1 MMIPNNSNYDEEVGE
16 ELESDFSIES
26 EPSLTY
32 AMKLSGEENGEDTFV
47 GRVDDAK
54 AVEQAILK
62 MIGTERYE
70 YEIYSWDYGVELQDL
85 IGRPVS
91 YAMSEVKRRITE
103 ALTSDDRIESVE
115 DFAVEQASRHVL
127 YCTFTAIT
135 VQGDEIGIESEV
147 NV

>member
-1 MMIPNNSNYDEEVGE
+1 MIPNNNNYEEEEGE
-16 ELESDFSIES
+16 EFESDFGIET

-32 AMKLSGEENGEDTFV
+32 AMKLSDEENGEDTFV
-47 GRVDDAK
+47 GKADDED
-54 AVEQAILK
+54 AVRQAILK

-70 YEIYSWDYGVELQDL
+70 YEIYSWNYGVELQDL

-103 ALTSDDRIESVE
+103 ALTSDDRIESIE
-115 DFAVEQASRHVL
+115 DFVVEQVSRHVL
-127 YCTFTAIT
+127 YCTFTAVT